1 MVAMEGSDIYR
12 ASNSLRASSST
23 AWRRSIMEGF
33 SRSSNHEEGTDE
45 EALKWAALEKL
56 PTYNR
61 LKKGLLTTSRGVA
74 NEIDITELG
83 FRERQ
88 KLLDRL
94 INVAEEDNERF
105 LLKLKGRIDR

>member
-1 MVAMEGSDIYR
+1 MEGSDIYR
-12 ASNSLRASSST
+12 ARNSLRANSST
-23 AWRRSIMEGF
+23 VWRNSIMEAF
-33 SRSSNHEEGTDE
+33 SRSSRHEEDNDE

-61 LKKGLLTTSRGVA
+61 LRKGLLTTSRGVA

-83 FRERQ
+83 FQERQ

-94 INVAEEDNERF
+94 INVAEEDNETL
-105 LLKLKGRIDR
+105 LLKLKERIDR